1 MLSKHPHSFWEED
14 PFVEEYSKALDRPDQ
29 KAWAPLK
36 INYTDE
42 LLYGPGGRPHWEFQT
57 AIRTL
62 ATSADQIVLMNPL
75 EIEYPHRMTLFWA
88 EVGGMKRYLGVSVVI
103 SEIVSELQTA
113 RFQMLRKDTPITF
126 IRAIARGLEFV
137 TKPNNLD
144 SVMVDQ
150 MVQAFEAGGF
160 DSLAPEA
167 LRKSDG

>member
-1 MLSKHPHSFWEED
+1 
-14 PFVEEYSKALDRPDQ
+14 
-29 KAWAPLK
+29 
-36 INYTDE
+36 
-42 LLYGPGGRPHWEFQT
+42 
-57 AIRTL
+57 
-62 ATSADQIVLMNPL
+62 
-75 EIEYPHRMTLFWA
+75 MTLFWA
-88 EVGGMKRYLGVSVVI
+88 EVGGLKKYLGTSVTV
-103 SEIVSELQTA
+103 SEIVAELQTA

-144 SVMVDQ
+144 SVKVDQ

>member
-1 MLSKHPHSFWEED
+1 
-14 PFVEEYSKALDRPDQ
+14 
-29 KAWAPLK
+29 
-36 INYTDE
+36 
-42 LLYGPGGRPHWEFQT
+42 
-57 AIRTL
+57 
-62 ATSADQIVLMNPL
+62 
-75 EIEYPHRMTLFWA
+75 MTLFWA